1 MRAEAADQ
9 ARTEGCFARL
19 LLATHGA
26 LVLLFLC
33 LPIVVVIPMSFS
45 SASSLEFPPPGL
57 SLRWYGSFFSDG
69 RWVAALANSALVALA
84 SSAIALLLGAV
95 AAYGLVRG
103 RFRGRPLIEG
113 TFIAPLVVPS
123 VIVAV
128 ALYIAFARIGL
139 LGTLAGLILGHTVL
153 GVPYVVLVMSV
164 AIRSFDPRI
173 EQVAYSLGASTL
185 TMFRRVLL
193 PNLLPSVFAAWIFA
207 FITSFDEV
215 IVTLFIAGRY
225 DTVPKRMFNELVLQV
240 NPTIT
245 AIATMLIAVS
255 AVAIALIVW
264 LLRRGGVWLQS
275 PG

>member
-1 MRAEAADQ
+1 VTTASR
-9 ARTEGCFARL
+9 GGPL
-19 LLATHGA
+19 LTLHGV
-26 LVLLFLC
+26 LVLAFLC
-33 LPIVVVIPMSFS
+33 LPIAVVIPMSFS

-57 SLRWYGSFFSDG
+57 SLRWYESFFGDA
-69 RWVAALANSALVALA
+69 RWVAALATSALVALA
-84 SSAIALLLGAV
+84 SSTIALLLGAI

-103 RFRGRPLIEG
+103 SFRGRTLIEG
-113 TFIAPLVVPS
+113 SFIAPLVVPS

-128 ALYIAFARIGL
+128 ALYIAFARVGL
-139 LGTLAGLILGHTVL
+139 LGTMAGMILGHTVL

-173 EQVAYSLGASTL
+173 EQVACSLGASTT

-215 IVTLFIAGRY
+215 IVTLFIAGRH

-245 AIATMLIAVS
+245 AIATLLIVVS
-255 AVAIALIVW
+255 AVAISLILW
-264 LLRRGGVWLQS
+264 LLRRGGVRIQLL
-275 PG
+275 G